1 MHILAEGQIW
11 VDVGRWMLL
20 HVVREVRQ
28 RRVNRVLHILLSDIF
43 LNQILIQRILV
54 ITGLQRTI
62 TVAGLIFSCLG
73 ARPFATDLRSGD
85 GKSIF
90 YFLL

>member
-28 RRVNRVLHILLSDIF
+28 RRVNRVLHTLLSDIF

-54 ITGLQRTI
+54 ITGLRKI
-62 TVAGLIFSCLG
+62 TVAGLIFLFCLG